1 MRRSASNA
9 ESDGGGG
16 CGGWQAGGGA
26 GPSTSAGPG
35 ASSDDLVLLLSVSVI
50 SACCLCW
57 FLEHL
62 DYLLRPLVFALGIAL
77 ILRPFVDFAS
87 DWRYQQAKLRRW
99 NVRTRGTRAWSSSR
113 ERSRWSSPCR

>member
-16 CGGWQAGGGA
+16 GGGWQAGGGA

-87 DWRYQQAKLRRW
+87 DWRYQRPSSGGG
-99 NVRTRGTRAWSSSR
+99 TCEPRGTRAWSSSR